1 MNAYERFELYHFY
14 YHLLNTVQEG
24 LDYVLESFHKLELT
38 EAEKVFSDIMRAFYH
53 IDSSNVLIM
62 DSVAEE
68 DPLLLHEIRRFDEV
82 INELDHL
89 EFMFF
94 QPLTYETYLKDRLAP
109 VFVLWKDGIQKRLQP
124 YILQ

>member
-82 INELDHL
+82 IHELDHL

>member
-1 MNAYERFELYHFY
+1 MNEYERFELYHFY

-24 LDYVLESFHKLELT
+24 LDYVLESFHRLELN

-53 IDSSNVLIM
+53 IDSSNVLIL
-62 DSVAEE
+62 DKTAEE
-68 DPLLLHEIRRFDEV
+68 DPQLTLQIRRFDEV

-89 EFMFF
+89 EFMYF

-109 VFVLWKDGIQKRLQP
+109 AFISWREGIQTRLQP
-124 YILQ
+124 YILH

>member
-24 LDYVLESFHKLELT
+24 LDYVLESFQKLELT

-53 IDSSNVLIM
+53 IDSSNILLIET
-62 DSVAEE
+62 VAEE
-68 DPLLLHEIRRFDEV
+68 DPFLAEEVRRFDDV

-89 EFMFF
+89 EFMYF

-109 VFVLWKDGIQKRLQP
+109 VFVLWKEGIQRRLQP